1 MNLPVRTTAVVAG
14 LLLAGTVA
22 TPASA
27 PISDRMGVYC
37 IVDKVVLEPSDVP
50 KAAQVHGTCA
60 IADQES
66 WYFEAPARGYFY
78 FKAPAGRESVALAEW
93 NDLKSVAG
101 TGQAVGFGRRYHP
114 VGRIRPAT
122 ETPAKPDEYP
132 IHFGVLKF
140 TGQAAPEVREV
151 VEKIKTMREKKD
163 VKKDIKIK
171 K

>member
-1 MNLPVRTTAVVAG
+1 MNIPVRTTAVVTC
-14 LLLAGTVA
+14 LLAASTVS

-27 PISDRMGVYC
+27 PVSDRMGVYC
-37 IVDKVVLEPSDVP
+37 IVDKVVLEPADVP
-50 KAAQVHGTCA
+50 KAAQVHGVCA

-78 FKAPAGRESVALAEW
+78 YKAPAGRESVALAEW
-93 NDLKSVAG
+93 NDLKTVAG
-101 TGQAVGFGRRYHP
+101 TGQAVGFGRRYYS

-132 IHFGVLKF
+132 IHFGVAKF

-151 VEKIKTMREKKD
+151 VEKIKTLRDKKD
-163 VKKDIKIK
+163 VKKVIKSRQ
-171 K
+171 

>member
-1 MNLPVRTTAVVAG
+1 MNIPVRTTAVVTC
-14 LLLAGTVA
+14 LLAAFTVS

-27 PISDRMGVYC
+27 PVSDRMGVYC
-37 IVDKVVLEPSDVP
+37 IVDKVVLEPADAP
-50 KAAQVHGTCA
+50 KAAQVHGVCA

-78 FKAPAGRESVALAEW
+78 YKAPAGRESVALAEW
-93 NDLKSVAG
+93 NDLKTVAG
-101 TGQAVGFGRRYHP
+101 TGQAVGFGRRYYS

-132 IHFGVLKF
+132 IHFGVVKF

-151 VEKIKTMREKKD
+151 VEKIKMLRDKKD
-163 VKKDIKIK
+163 VKKVIKFRQ
-171 K
+171 

>member
-1 MNLPVRTTAVVAG
+1 MNIPVRVPAVVAG
-14 LLLAGTVA
+14 LLLACTVT

-27 PISDRMGVYC
+27 PVSDRMGVYC
-37 IVDKVVLEPSDVP
+37 IVDKVVLEPADAP
-50 KAAQVHGTCA
+50 KAAQVHGVCA
-60 IADQES
+60 VADQES

-78 FKAPAGRESVALAEW
+78 YKAPAGRESVALAEW

-101 TGQAVGFGRRYHP
+101 TGQAVGFGRRYYS

-122 ETPAKPDEYP
+122 ETPARPDEYP
-132 IHFGVLKF
+132 IHFGVVKF

-151 VEKIKTMREKKD
+151 VEKIKTFRD
-163 VKKDIKIK
+163 KKDIKKDVTIK

>member
-1 MNLPVRTTAVVAG
+1 MNNPVRITTVVAC
-14 LLLAGTVA
+14 LLAAFTVS

-27 PISDRMGVYC
+27 PVSDRMGVYC
-37 IVDKVVLEPSDVP
+37 IVDKVILEPQEP
-50 KAAQVHGTCA
+50 AQTAQVHGVCA

-78 FKAPAGRESVALAEW
+78 YKPPASRESVARAEW
-93 NDLKSVAG
+93 ADLKSVAG
-101 TGQAVGFGRRYHP
+101 TGQAVGFGRRYYS

-132 IHFGVLKF
+132 LHFGVVKF

-151 VEKIKTMREKKD
+151 VEKIKTFRDKKD
-163 VKKDIKIK
+163 VKKVIKFLR
-171 K
+171 